1 MGFAVFFA
9 AGAETRRA
17 ESDGVEPSGNTVP
30 YRLLAFDH
38 DETLATDG
46 HMHPAAADALAE
58 ARRAGWRL
66 ALVTGRTFDRIV
78 EICPE
83 LHLFDVVVPE
93 NGCVLHTPATGAV
106 EDLVAGPVE
115 RLRARLEAAAVPFFP
130 GRVVTITK
138 RRYEV
143 RVRAVLDSGGLAF
156 DCFPNRPAVMI
167 VPRGASKATGLA
179 AGLARLGIRPGEVI
193 AVGDDENDLALLEA
207 VGLRVAVG
215 NAIDAVKTAADVV
228 LEAPGGEGVAAF
240 VRQRVLAAPETLPR
254 PRASKPRR

>member
-1 MGFAVFFA
+1 
-9 AGAETRRA
+9 
-17 ESDGVEPSGNTVP
+17 VEPSGNTVP

-38 DETLATDG
+38 DETLAMDG
-46 HMHPAAADALAE
+46 RMHPSAAGALAE

-66 ALVTGRTFDRIV
+66 ALVTGRTFDRLV

-83 LHLFDVVVPE
+83 LSLFDFVVPE
-93 NGCVLHTPATGAV
+93 NGCMLHTPATGAV

-115 RLRARLEAAAVPFFP
+115 RLRARLEAASIPFFP

-138 RRYEV
+138 RRYEAEV
-143 RVRAVLDSGGLAF
+143 YAVLDSDGLAF

-167 VPRGASKATGLA
+167 VPRGTSKATGLA
-179 AGLARLGIRPGEVI
+179 AGLARLGIGPREVI

-215 NAIDAVKTAADVV
+215 NAIDAVKAAADLV
-228 LEAPGGEGVAAF
+228 LDAPNGEGVAAF
-240 VRQRVLAAPETLPR
+240 VRERVLAAPETLPR
-254 PRASKPRR
+254 PRP

>member
-1 MGFAVFFA
+1 
-9 AGAETRRA
+9 
-17 ESDGVEPSGNTVP
+17 VP

-46 HMHPAAADALAE
+46 RMHPSAAEALVE

-78 EICPE
+78 EVCPE
-83 LHLFDVVVPE
+83 LSLFDFVVPE

-115 RLRARLEAAAVPFFP
+115 RLRARLEAASIPFFP

-138 RRYEV
+138 RRYEAEV
-143 RVRAVLDSGGLAF
+143 HAVLDSDGLAF

-167 VPRGASKATGLA
+167 VPRGTSKATGLA
-179 AGLARLGIRPGEVI
+179 AGLGRLGIGPQEVI

-207 VGLRVAVG
+207 VGLRVA
-215 NAIDAVKTAADVV
+215 DAVKSAADLV
-228 LEAPGGEGVAAF
+228 LDAPNGEGVAAF
-240 VRQRVLAAPETLPR
+240 VRERVLAAPETLPR
-254 PRASKPRR
+254 PRQCEPRPPARRSLGEGG